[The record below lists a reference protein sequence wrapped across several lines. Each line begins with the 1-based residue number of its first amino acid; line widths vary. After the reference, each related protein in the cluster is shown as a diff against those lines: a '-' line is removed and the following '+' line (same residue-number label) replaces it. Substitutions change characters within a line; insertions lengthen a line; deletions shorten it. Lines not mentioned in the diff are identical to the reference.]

1 MKGRENMLFGTA
13 KMNRENH
20 LEVGGCDTVKL
31 AQKFGTPLF
40 VYDVAHI
47 RAQARG
53 FKQTF
58 NQLGIK
64 NKVVYASK
72 AFSCL
77 AIYQVL
83 KEEDIACDVVSGGE
97 LFTALKGG
105 MEPAE
110 IEFHGNNKT
119 PEELRYALD
128 NKIGT
133 IVIDNFYEIDLL
145 EELLATRNQTQKVLF
160 RVSPG
165 VDAETHDYIL
175 TGQEDSKFGFD
186 VASGQAT
193 EALVRLLSN
202 PSFDVQGVHCHIG
215 SQIFAVEGFLAAV
228 EKMFT
233 ILEDWRQVHQFTARV
248 LNMGGGFGV
257 QYTQQDE
264 QLAPAKFV
272 EKIVYSLKGHC
283 EQLGYPLPEL
293 WIEPG
298 RSLIAEAGTTIYT
311 VGAQKEVPGV
321 RHFVSVDGGMGD
333 NIRPALYQAVYDGF
347 LANREGYDSVK
358 KVTVVGKYCESGDV
372 LLRDILLPEVK
383 AGDLLAISS
392 TGAYGYSMASNYNRN
407 PRPAVVFVEDGQAKL
422 VARRETY
429 EDMTTLDC

>member
-1 MKGRENMLFGTA
+1 MLFGTA

-20 LEVGGCDTVKL
+20 LEIGGCDTVKL

-53 FKQTF
+53 FKQTL

-145 EELLATRNQTQKVLF
+145 EELLTTRNQTQKVLF

-264 QLAPAKFV
+264 PLAPATFFRRR
-272 EKIVYSLKGHC
+272 SS
-283 EQLGYPLPEL
+283 PESAVKPDKSPQSRRKTTSGKTL
-293 WIEPG
+293 
-298 RSLIAEAGTTIYT
+298 AFAAG
-311 VGAQKEVPGV
+311 
-321 RHFVSVDGGMGD
+321 FS
-333 NIRPALYQAVYDGF
+333 AL
-347 LANREGYDSVK
+347 
-358 KVTVVGKYCESGDV
+358 T
-372 LLRDILLPEVK
+372 PH
-383 AGDLLAISS
+383 
-392 TGAYGYSMASNYNRN
+392 
-407 PRPAVVFVEDGQAKL
+407 
-422 VARRETY
+422 
-429 EDMTTLDC
+429 

>member
-1 MKGRENMLFGTA
+1 MLFGTA

-20 LEVGGCDTVKL
+20 LEIGGCDTVKL

-53 FKQTF
+53 FKQTL

-228 EKMFT
+228 EK
-233 ILEDWRQVHQFTARV
+233 
-248 LNMGGGFGV
+248 
-257 QYTQQDE
+257 
-264 QLAPAKFV
+264 
-272 EKIVYSLKGHC
+272 IVYSLKGHC

-347 LANREGYDSVK
+347 LANRDGHDSVK
-358 KVTVVGKYCESGDV
+358 EVTVVGKYCESGDV

>member
-1 MKGRENMLFGTA
+1 M
-13 KMNRENH
+13 
-20 LEVGGCDTVKL
+20 
-31 AQKFGTPLF
+31 
-40 VYDVAHI
+40 
-47 RAQARG
+47 
-53 FKQTF
+53 
-58 NQLGIK
+58 
-64 NKVVYASK
+64 
-72 AFSCL
+72 
-77 AIYQVL
+77 
-83 KEEDIACDVVSGGE
+83 
-97 LFTALKGG
+97 
-105 MEPAE
+105 
-110 IEFHGNNKT
+110 
-119 PEELRYALD
+119 
-128 NKIGT
+128 
-133 IVIDNFYEIDLL
+133 
-145 EELLATRNQTQKVLF
+145 
-160 RVSPG
+160 
-165 VDAETHDYIL
+165 
-175 TGQEDSKFGFD
+175 
-186 VASGQAT
+186 
-193 EALVRLLSN
+193 
-202 PSFDVQGVHCHIG
+202 
-215 SQIFAVEGFLAAV
+215 
-228 EKMFT
+228 
-233 ILEDWRQVHQFTARV
+233 
-248 LNMGGGFGV
+248 

-264 QLAPAKFV
+264 PLAPATFV

-347 LANREGYDSVK
+347 LANREGHDSVK

>member
-1 MKGRENMLFGTA
+1 
-13 KMNRENH
+13 MNRENH
-20 LEVGGCDTVKL
+20 LEIGGCDTVKL

-53 FKQTF
+53 FKQTL

-145 EELLATRNQTQKVLF
+145 EELLTTRNQTQKVLF

-228 EKMFT
+228 EKC
-233 ILEDWRQVHQFTARV
+233 
-248 LNMGGGFGV
+248 
-257 QYTQQDE
+257 
-264 QLAPAKFV
+264 
-272 EKIVYSLKGHC
+272 SL
-283 EQLGYPLPEL
+283 
-293 WIEPG
+293 
-298 RSLIAEAGTTIYT
+298 
-311 VGAQKEVPGV
+311 
-321 RHFVSVDGGMGD
+321 F
-333 NIRPALYQAVYDGF
+333 
-347 LANREGYDSVK
+347 
-358 KVTVVGKYCESGDV
+358 
-372 LLRDILLPEVK
+372 
-383 AGDLLAISS
+383 
-392 TGAYGYSMASNYNRN
+392 
-407 PRPAVVFVEDGQAKL
+407 
-422 VARRETY
+422 
-429 EDMTTLDC
+429 